1 MKHSLSKQ
9 EMKYLPVRR
18 DYSQEKNLNRL
29 AVLIFAAILTLLLGL
44 TVERFV
50 IDPMLTPE
58 TVHVAEVRVD
68 EDYYHCLSIKEG
80 MKVRGAGTEEISK
93 HCQRFG
99 VLL

>member
-1 MKHSLSKQ
+1 MKHSLSKR

-58 TVHVAEVRVD
+58 TVHAAEVIHQN
-68 EDYYHCLSIKEG
+68 DYYCEAIIRGE
-80 MKVRGAGTEEISK
+80 MKVNPNEVTAN
-93 HCQRFG
+93 Q
-99 VLL
+99 LLALCAQYL